1 MIWTNDSD
9 KFAKMKI
16 IDLKRLD
23 TPQRPSQHL
32 QSIRKYLMLWSH
44 TGMDKKDFF
53 NLLKPLIITYKEKN
67 QIYASFPMDQK
78 FKFHIKGCRIKAL
91 FFFLLIV
98 ISKMK
103 WRVQRLHLDC
113 SYSLKWWKFDPMNF
127 IRRQSLFTIFQR
139 LAFGAFPHLL

>member
-44 TGMDKKDFF
+44 TGMAKKNFF
-53 NLLKPLIITYKEKN
+53 NLLQPPLIITYKEKT
-67 QIYASFPMDQK
+67 QIFASFPMDQK
-78 FKFHIKGCRIKAL
+78 FKL
-91 FFFLLIV
+91 
-98 ISKMK
+98 
-103 WRVQRLHLDC
+103 
-113 SYSLKWWKFDPMNF
+113 
-127 IRRQSLFTIFQR
+127 
-139 LAFGAFPHLL
+139 